1 MPRNN
6 LPVLAVTMG
15 IFALVTTEI
24 VPVGLL
30 TSIGATFGLSDGT
43 TGLLMTLPGFLA
55 AVAAPVVTVATAH
68 VDRRR
73 MLTLFMLVLA
83 AANVL
88 AAVAPTFWIALVSR
102 VLLGVTIGGFWSISA
117 GLAERLVPA
126 DRAARAKT
134 VIFSAV
140 PLGSVL
146 GVPAG
151 TFLGDTTGWRM
162 TFVALAVL
170 AGVTLVAMRAV
181 PPLPPIHVTRPEVL
195 RQTLKPSRK
204 ALLVTFLIVLAHF
217 ATYTYI
223 RPFLEPTLNANE
235 ITLLLLTYGTAG
247 IVGNF
252 VAGPLVARHPR
263 ATFAATAAMI
273 ATATLLLPFLNPVPL
288 LVLWGIAYGAVP
300 VCSQTWF
307 AKAAPGEA
315 ASVLFTASYQATL
328 GFGAMVGGVVVD
340 HTSPA
345 TVMTVGGL
353 TAALVVGVIASE
365 RDRQAHDR
373 ADVEFV
379 STRSRPAHHGPGS
392 PTGRCAYEPAPRATR
407 RRSARTGPVAPT
419 PAPSP
424 STSTG
429 SGCRS
434 TTADW

>member
-1 MPRNN
+1 VLRSGFGPDKSRTRSTSYTRQHRAAPAGEVGDVLRNN
-6 LPVLAVTMG
+6 LAVLAVTLG

-30 TSIGATFGLSDGT
+30 TSIGATFGISDGT

-73 MLTLFMLVLA
+73 MLAVFMLVLT

-88 AAVAPTFWIALVSR
+88 AAVAPTYWIALVSR

-117 GLAERLVPA
+117 GLAERLVPP
-126 DRAARAKT
+126 DRVTKAKT
-134 VIFSAV
+134 VVFSAV

-151 TFLGDTTGWRM
+151 TFLGDTMGWRM

-170 AGVTLVAMRAV
+170 AGVTLVALRAL
-181 PPLPPIHVTRPEVL
+181 PPLPPIHVTHLEVL
-195 RQTLKPSRK
+195 REALKPSRK

-223 RPFLEPTLNANE
+223 RPFLEPHLNANE

-247 IVGNF
+247 IIGNF

-263 ATFAATAAMI
+263 ATFAAAAAMI
-273 ATATLLLPFLNPVPL
+273 AAATLLLPVLDPVPL
-288 LVLWGIAYGAVP
+288 LILWGVAYGAVP

-307 AKAAPGEA
+307 TKAAPGEA

-340 HTSPA
+340 HTSPS
-345 TVMTVGGL
+345 TVMIFGGL
-353 TAALVVGVIASE
+353 TAALVVGVIGSE
-365 RDRQAHDR
+365 RDRQTRDR
-373 ADVEFV
+373 SGVEAV
-379 STRSRPAHHGPGS
+379 HVLDP
-392 PTGRCAYEPAPRATR
+392 
-407 RRSARTGPVAPT
+407 
-419 PAPSP
+419 
-424 STSTG
+424 
-429 SGCRS
+429 
-434 TTADW
+434 

>member
-1 MPRNN
+1 VPRNN
-6 LPVLAVTMG
+6 LAVLAVTMG

-30 TSIGATFGLSDGT
+30 TSIGATFGISDGT

-55 AVAAPVVTVATAH
+55 AVAAPVVTVATAR

-73 MLTLFMLVLA
+73 MMAVFILVLTAANLLA
-83 AANVL
+83 AA
-88 AAVAPTFWIALVSR
+88 APTYAVALVSR

-117 GLAERLVPA
+117 GLADRLVPP

-151 TFLGDTTGWRM
+151 TFLGDVAGWRL

-170 AGVTLVAMRAV
+170 AGATLVAMRAV
-181 PPLPPIHVTRPEVL
+181 PPLPPLQVTRSSVL
-195 RQTLKPSRK
+195 RRAVKPARK

-223 RPFLEPTLNANE
+223 RPFLEPDLNANE

-252 VAGPLVARHPR
+252 VAGPLVARRPR

-273 ATATLLLPFLNPVPL
+273 AAATLLLPVITPVPL
-288 LVLWGIAYGAVP
+288 LVLWGVAYGAVP

-307 AKAAPGEA
+307 AKAVPGEA
-315 ASVLFTASYQATL
+315 ASVLFTSSYQATL

-353 TAALVVGVIASE
+353 TAALVVGVIALE
-365 RDRQAHDR
+365 RDRRPRDR
-373 ADVEFV
+373 ADVEAV
-379 STRSRPAHHGPGS
+379 HVLDA
-392 PTGRCAYEPAPRATR
+392 
-407 RRSARTGPVAPT
+407 
-419 PAPSP
+419 
-424 STSTG
+424 
-429 SGCRS
+429 
-434 TTADW
+434 

>member
-1 MPRNN
+1 MPRNH
-6 LPVLAVTMG
+6 LAVLAVTLG

-43 TGLLMTLPGFLA
+43 TGLLMTMPGFLA
-55 AVAAPVVTVATAH
+55 AVAAPVVTVATGH

-73 MLTLFMLVLA
+73 MLAILMLVLT

-88 AAVAPTFWIALVSR
+88 AAVAPTYWIALVSR

-117 GLAERLVPA
+117 GLAERLVPP
-126 DRAARAKT
+126 DRVARAKT

-151 TFLGDTTGWRM
+151 TFLGDTMGWRM

-170 AGVTLVAMRAV
+170 AGITLVAMRAV
-181 PPLPPIHVTRPEVL
+181 PPLPPIHVTRLEVL
-195 RQTLKPSRK
+195 RDALRPSRK

-223 RPFLEPTLNANE
+223 RPFLEPHLNANE

-247 IVGNF
+247 IIGNF

-263 ATFAATAAMI
+263 ATFAAVAGMI
-273 ATATLLLPFLNPVPL
+273 ATATLLLPVLDPVPL
-288 LVLWGIAYGAVP
+288 LVLWGVAYGAVP

-307 AKAAPGEA
+307 ARAATGEA

-328 GFGAMVGGVVVD
+328 GFGAMAGGVVVD

-353 TAALVVGVIASE
+353 TAALVVGVIALE
-365 RDRQAHDR
+365 RDRQPRDR
-373 ADVEFV
+373 ADVE
-379 STRSRPAHHGPGS
+379 
-392 PTGRCAYEPAPRATR
+392 
-407 RRSARTGPVAPT
+407 PVHVLDP
-419 PAPSP
+419 
-424 STSTG
+424 
-429 SGCRS
+429 
-434 TTADW
+434 